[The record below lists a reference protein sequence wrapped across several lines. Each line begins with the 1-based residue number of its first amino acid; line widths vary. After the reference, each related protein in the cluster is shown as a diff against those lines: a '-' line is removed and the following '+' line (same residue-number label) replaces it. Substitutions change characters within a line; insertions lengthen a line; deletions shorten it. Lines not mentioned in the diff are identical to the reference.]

1 MNQFTLIE
9 GEFTPEEAREILMN
23 LLCEKI
29 RFHEVQVLA
38 KKERKEDGFARHED
52 RISDLKTTRTK
63 LKELIKFS
71 EQSGQSLKLS
81 AVLSI
86 QALTKEHAL

>member
-1 MNQFTLIE
+1 MNQFNIIE

-38 KKERKEDGFARHED
+38 KQERREDGLVRNEE
-52 RISDLKTTRTK
+52 RISDLKATRSK
-63 LKELIKFS
+63 LKELIKMT
-71 EQSGQSLKLS
+71 EQAGGSLKLS
-81 AVLSI
+81 AVLSV
-86 QALTKEHAL
+86 QALTKEQTP

>member
-1 MNQFTLIE
+1 MNQFNLIE

-38 KKERKEDGFARHED
+38 KQERKEDGLTRHEE
-52 RISDLKTTRTK
+52 RIADLKATRSK
-63 LKELIKFS
+63 LKDLIKLS
-71 EQSGQSLKLS
+71 EQSGGSLKLS